1 MKKLPTGRQNF
12 EAIVKENLLYVD
24 KTRQIYNIVNSGN
37 LYFLSRPRRFGKS
50 LLVSIF
56 RYLFLGRKDLFK
68 DLYLGKETDYNFEA
82 YPVLQ
87 FNFSNYGHQVERL
100 EEHLKD
106 TIQSYAKEFDIELN
120 TTSLALSFQS
130 LIEGISEKE
139 KPAVLLLDEYDKPI
153 TDFLTQYEKAKINQ
167 KILRDFFSPL
177 KDLDAQGHLRF
188 MFITGVSKFSKVS
201 LFSDLNNLTDLSIND
216 PRSTDL
222 LGITHQEL
230 QDNFGEYIEEI
241 AKVFEIS
248 PKELLVAIKNWY
260 NGYSYDGGIRLCNPY
275 SLLNFFEKRH
285 FANYWFATGTPTF
298 LVETIRNS
306 GINPKSLED
315 IIVDGAFFDRFS
327 LKDLAMPGL
336 LFQTGY
342 LTIQKIERDIYKTE
356 YFLGFPN
363 LEVRRSMMRNLA
375 EAFTYQ
381 NSSRVAESLLKMQRG
396 LNNGNLTLFFEQL
409 TIILSNLKY
418 NWQPP
423 KQYKT
428 QAQLF
433 QMWEGYFHAVMYVI
447 MAYMQ
452 MYVEA
457 EVSHH
462 KGRLDLIAETKD
474 YLYLMEFKLDEPI
487 EDAIAQIRNRQYILP
502 YRNSPKTVFLVGV
515 NFSKEERNVE
525 SWEAEKWEKE
535 K

>member
-12 EAIVKENLLYVD
+12 EAIIKEDLLYVD
-24 KTRQIYNIVNSGN
+24 KTRQVYNIVNTGN

-56 RYLFLGRKDLFK
+56 RYLFLGKKELFK

-87 FNFSNYGHQVERL
+87 FNFSNYGHQVENL
-100 EEHLKD
+100 EAHLSGE
-106 TIQSYAKEFDIELN
+106 IQQYAKDFEIELN
-120 TTSLALSFQS
+120 MLSLSLQFQS
-130 LIEGISEKE
+130 LIEGISSKG
-139 KPAVLLLDEYDKPI
+139 KPVVLLIDEYDKPI
-153 TDFLTQYEKAKINQ
+153 TDFLTEYQKAKVNQ

-201 LFSDLNNLTDLSIND
+201 LFSDLNNLTDLSI
-216 PRSTDL
+216 STLSNDL
-222 LGITHQEL
+222 LGFTHNEL
-230 QDNFGEYIEEI
+230 ETHFKENIDQVSEKFKLSSKEI
-241 AKVFEIS
+241 IQ
-248 PKELLVAIKNWY
+248 AIKNWY
-260 NGYSYDGGIRLCNPY
+260 NGYSYDGITKLYNPY
-275 SLLNFFEKRH
+275 SVLNFFLHQNFK
-285 FANYWFATGTPTF
+285 NYWFSTGTPTF
-298 LVETIRNS
+298 LVESIRNR
-306 GINPKSLED
+306 GINPQSLEE
-315 IIVDGAFFDRFS
+315 IVVDDAFFEKFS

-342 LTIQKIERDIYKTE
+342 LTIKEVETEIYETH
-356 YFLGFPN
+356 YYLGYPN
-363 LEVRRSMMRNLA
+363 LEVRKSMMRNMA

-381 NSSRVAESLLKMQRG
+381 NSSRVAESLIKMQQG
-396 LNNGNLTLFFEQL
+396 LKKGNLPLFFDQL

-428 QAQLF
+428 QTELL
-433 QMWEGYFHAVMYVI
+433 QMWEGYFHAVMYNL

-452 MYVEA
+452 MSVQA

-462 KGRLDLIAETKD
+462 KGRLDLIAETD
-474 YLYLMEFKLDEPI
+474 GFLYLMEFKLDEPI

-502 YRNSPKTVFLVGV
+502 YQNSPKTIFLVGV

-525 SWEAEKWEKE
+525 NWEAEEWKRD
-535 K
+535 

>member
-12 EAIVKENLLYVD
+12 EAIIKEDLLYVD
-24 KTRQIYNIVNSGN
+24 KTRQVYNIVNTGN

-56 RYLFLGRKDLFK
+56 RYLFLGKKELFK

-87 FNFSNYGHQVERL
+87 FNFSNYGHQVENL
-100 EEHLKD
+100 EAHLSGE
-106 TIQSYAKEFDIELN
+106 IQQYAKDFEIELN
-120 TTSLALSFQS
+120 MLSLSLQFQS
-130 LIEGISEKE
+130 LIEGISSKG
-139 KPAVLLLDEYDKPI
+139 KPVVLLIDEYDKPI
-153 TDFLTQYEKAKINQ
+153 TDFLTEYQKAKVNQ

-201 LFSDLNNLTDLSIND
+201 LFSDLNNLTDLSI
-216 PRSTDL
+216 STLSNDL
-222 LGITHQEL
+222 LGFTHNEL
-230 QDNFGEYIEEI
+230 ETHFKENIDQVSEKFKLSSKEI
-241 AKVFEIS
+241 IQ
-248 PKELLVAIKNWY
+248 AIKNWY
-260 NGYSYDGGIRLCNPY
+260 NGYSYDGITKLYNPY
-275 SLLNFFEKRH
+275 SVLNFFLHQNFK
-285 FANYWFATGTPTF
+285 NYWFSTGTPTF
-298 LVETIRNS
+298 LVESIRNR
-306 GINPKSLED
+306 GINPQSLEE
-315 IIVDGAFFDRFS
+315 IVVDDAFFEKFS

-342 LTIQKIERDIYKTE
+342 LTIKEVETEIYETH
-356 YFLGFPN
+356 YYLGYPN
-363 LEVRRSMMRNLA
+363 LEVRKSMMRNMA

-381 NSSRVAESLLKMQRG
+381 NSSRVAESLIKMQQG
-396 LNNGNLTLFFEQL
+396 LKKGNLPLFFDQL

-428 QAQLF
+428 QTELL
-433 QMWEGYFHAVMYVI
+433 QMWEGYFHAVMYI
-447 MAYMQ
+447 LMAYMQ
-452 MYVEA
+452 MSVQA

-462 KGRLDLIAETKD
+462 KGRLDLIAETD
-474 YLYLMEFKLDEPI
+474 GFLYLMEFKLDEPI

-502 YRNSPKTVFLVGV
+502 YQNSPKTIFLVGV

-525 SWEAEKWEKE
+525 NWEAEEWKRD
-535 K
+535 